1 MKEGDR
7 IKTTAWLKITDHDDY
22 MYGKIYSIV
31 AQKCLDDSIFEQI
44 NVKFDDNR
52 ILPCLREEL
61 ELI

>member
-1 MKEGDR
+1 M
-7 IKTTAWLKITDHDDY
+7 DDY